1 LLAFSVRSIPA
12 NAKRK
17 QVCWN
22 FDVFRGTLIGMAIL
36 LVLQG
41 PEVGRKYVLNG
52 PRTVL
57 GRQFDS
63 NICLTGKA
71 ISRHHAQI
79 LQDDSGFLVED
90 LDSSNGTL
98 LNGQRLAP
106 HVQVTFTERDQL
118 QIGPYV
124 LALRPNP
131 TVATTEASLVVRQ
144 QVRAT
149 GIDQS
154 VYGQDPAVKL
164 QVVLEIAQH
173 LGTTLDLEPL
183 LEKLLEQLIRLFP
196 NADRAMVL
204 LCEGDKLV
212 VRGQRCRHEQDASAH
227 PYSRTIVNRALEE
240 GVGLLSEDVRGDE
253 RFSASATLTSLDL
266 HTLLCVPLIG
276 QGGKRL
282 GVIQV
287 DRFRRGQVFR
297 FEDLQL
303 LTTICLQV
311 AVVLENAALHAERL
325 REQRLHQELA
335 FAREIQQGFLP
346 QELEGFPSADFE
358 IFGQVFPARQ
368 VSGDLYDF
376 LPVDGGRLAFFLGD
390 VSGKG
395 MPAAL
400 FMVAVR
406 TLCRHLAQTG
416 EGPAQTLTRLNA
428 SLAADNTSGMFVTL
442 AHGIYDPAS
451 GQVIAASGGH
461 PPPLLRRP
469 DGAVEEVNLP
479 TGRLLGFEEGNLHL
493 ADQRFTVAPGETLMF
508 YTDGAS
514 EAREPT
520 GKTMFGLDR
529 LKDVVKKLDHAMPLE
544 ACAAQLKAA
553 VDRFTV
559 AGELQDDLTL
569 LFLRRSPMSKVKSPM
584 SNISFSI

>member
-1 LLAFSVRSIPA
+1 
-12 NAKRK
+12 
-17 QVCWN
+17 
-22 FDVFRGTLIGMAIL
+22 MAIL

-41 PEVGRKYVLNG
+41 PDIGRKYVLDG
-52 PRTVL
+52 ARTVL

-63 NICLTGKA
+63 NICLAGKA

-79 LQDDSGFLVED
+79 LRDDTGYLVED

-98 LNGQRLAP
+98 LNGQRLTP
-106 HVQVTFTERDQL
+106 HIQVPLSERDQL

-124 LALRPNP
+124 LALRPDP
-131 TVATTEASLVVRQ
+131 TVASTEASLVIRQ
-144 QVRAT
+144 QVKAT
-149 GIDQS
+149 AIDQS
-154 VYGQDPAVKL
+154 VYGQDPALKL
-164 QVVLEIAQH
+164 QVVLEIAQN

-183 LEKLLEQLIRLFP
+183 LEKLLEQLMRLFP

-212 VRGQRCRHEQDASAH
+212 VRGQRSRDEQDASAY

-240 GVGLLSEDVRGDE
+240 GIGLLSEDVRGDE

-266 HTLLCVPLIG
+266 HSLLCVPLIG

-297 FEDLQL
+297 IEDLQL

-311 AVVLENAALHAERL
+311 AVVLENSALHAERL
-325 REQRLHQELA
+325 RQQRLHQELA

-346 QELEGFPSADFE
+346 HELEGFPGADFE

-376 LPVDGGRLAFFLGD
+376 LPLEGGRLAFFVGD

-406 TLCRHLAQTG
+406 TLSRHLAIAG
-416 EGPAQTLTRLNA
+416 EGPARTLARLNT

-442 AHGIYDPAS
+442 SHGIYDPAS

-461 PPPLLRRP
+461 PPPLLRQKE
-469 DGAVEEVNLP
+469 GTVEEVNLP

-493 ADQRFTVAPGETLMF
+493 ADQRFTVAPGETLVF
-508 YTDGAS
+508 YTDGAI
-514 EAREPT
+514 EAREPN

-529 LKDVVKKLDHAMPLE
+529 LKDVVKGLDNSLPLE
-544 ACAAQLKAA
+544 ACAAQVKAD
-553 VDRFTV
+553 VDRFTT

-569 LFLRRSPMSKVKSPM
+569 LFLRRLPSSMKKSPTA
-584 SNISFSI
+584 SVSFNI

>member
-1 LLAFSVRSIPA
+1 
-12 NAKRK
+12 
-17 QVCWN
+17 
-22 FDVFRGTLIGMAIL
+22 MAIL

-41 PEVGRKYVLNG
+41 PEIGRKFVLDG
-52 PRTVL
+52 ARTVL

-98 LNGQRLAP
+98 LNGERLAP
-106 HVQVTFTERDQL
+106 HIQVPLTERDQL

-124 LALRPNP
+124 LALRPAP
-131 TVATTEASLVVRQ
+131 TVASSEASLVIRQ
-144 QVRAT
+144 QVNAT

-154 VYGQDPAVKL
+154 VYGQDPAMKL

-183 LEKLLEQLIRLFP
+183 LEKLLEQLMRLFP

-212 VRGQRCRHEQDASAH
+212 VRGQRSRHEQDASAH

-303 LTTICLQV
+303 LTTVCIQV
-311 AVVLENAALHAERL
+311 AVVLENAVLHAERL

-346 QELEGFPSADFE
+346 QELEGFPAADFE
-358 IFGQVFPARQ
+358 VFGQVFPARQ

-376 LPVDGGRLAFFLGD
+376 LAVDGGRLAFFVGD

-406 TLCRHLAQTG
+406 TLCRHLATAG
-416 EGPAQTLTRLNA
+416 EGPAQTLTKLNT
-428 SLAADNTSGMFVTL
+428 SLSADNPSGMFVTL
-442 AHGIYDPAS
+442 VHGIYDPAS
-451 GQVIAASGGH
+451 GQVTAASGGH
-461 PPPLLRRP
+461 PPPLLRRAN
-469 DGAVEEVNLP
+469 GTVEEVNLP

-508 YTDGAS
+508 YTDGAI

-520 GKTMFGLDR
+520 GKTMFGLER
-529 LKDVVKKLDHAMPLE
+529 LKEVVRDLDMRLPLE
-544 ACAAQLKAA
+544 ACAAQVKAA
-553 VDRFTV
+553 LDRFT
-559 AGELQDDLTL
+559 ATGELQDDLTL
-569 LFLRRSPMSKVKSPM
+569 LFLRRLPTSKGKNPSASV
-584 SNISFSI
+584 SFSI

>member
-1 LLAFSVRSIPA
+1 
-12 NAKRK
+12 
-17 QVCWN
+17 
-22 FDVFRGTLIGMAIL
+22 MAIL

-41 PEVGRKYVLNG
+41 PEIGRKFVLDG
-52 PRTVL
+52 ARTVL

-63 NICLTGKA
+63 NICLAGKA

-79 LQDDSGFLVED
+79 LKDDAGYLVED

-98 LNGQRLAP
+98 LNGQRLSP
-106 HVQVTFTERDQL
+106 HMQVPFTERDQL

-124 LALRPNP
+124 LALRPAP
-131 TVATTEASLVVRQ
+131 TVATSEASLVIRQ
-144 QVRAT
+144 QVKAT

-154 VYGQDPAVKL
+154 VYGQDPALKL

-212 VRGQRCRHEQDASAH
+212 VRGQRCRHEDDASAY

-253 RFSASATLTSLDL
+253 RFNASATLTSLDL

-346 QELEGFPSADFE
+346 QELEGFPGADFE

-376 LPVDGGRLAFFLGD
+376 LAVDSGSRLAFFLGD

-406 TLCRHLAQTG
+406 TLCRHLATAG
-416 EGPAQTLTRLNA
+416 EAPAQTLTRLNA
-428 SLAADNTSGMFVTL
+428 SLAADNNSGMFVTL
-442 AHGIYDPAS
+442 AHGIYDPAT

-461 PPPLLRRP
+461 PPPLLRRA
-469 DGAVEEVNLP
+469 DGKVEEVNLP

-508 YTDGAS
+508 YTDGVS

-520 GKTMFGLDR
+520 GKTMFGLER
-529 LKDVVKKLDHAMPLE
+529 LKEVVHALDMRLPLE
-544 ACAAQLKAA
+544 ACAAQVKAA
-553 VDRFTV
+553 VDRFT
-559 AGELQDDLTL
+559 ATGELQDDLTL
-569 LFLRRSPMSKVKSPM
+569 LFLRRLHTAKVKQTA
-584 SNISFSI
+584 NVSFSI